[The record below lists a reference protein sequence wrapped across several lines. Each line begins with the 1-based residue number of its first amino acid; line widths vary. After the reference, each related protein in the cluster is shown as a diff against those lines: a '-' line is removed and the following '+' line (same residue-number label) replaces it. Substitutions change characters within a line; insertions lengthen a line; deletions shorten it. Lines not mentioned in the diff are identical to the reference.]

1 MSKNSRIINE
11 GGINGTNQGVVN
23 INSKD
28 YKALQKAIQAQVKE
42 QSKEDKINY
51 KLISLRLQMETYISE
66 KSPEKIKTVG
76 YFLREFINSLNI
88 RNKDFASFI
97 EIEESNLSSI
107 LNDKRKI
114 HTELAFI
121 LGMVFNVDPNIWL
134 MIQNKNDLLGIEGVK
149 DDRFKRFKL
158 ENLLKKVG

>member
-28 YKALQKAIQAQVKE
+28 YKALQKAIQAQAKE

-66 KSPEKIKTVG
+66 KSHEQIKTVG

-88 RNKDFASFI
+88 RNKDFANFI